1 MKVIAT
7 LAALLIGTLATPAF
21 ADWDMGSSNTPS
33 SQSVQ
38 QFEQHANQMVAAAN
52 TNTTNGGMQWDTT
65 AIQNTNAAAVAAVA
79 ESNYLQQLALQQQQQ
94 RNATPNYITSNA
106 NYGTPNLPVCQTAL
120 MSPGGL
126 PQTSLDSF
134 VADAGGNADQIYGD
148 EGTTDIPPLFGFS
161 SGNTINSGIKSKL
174 TTGHASGLPSAWT
187 SYY

>member
-21 ADWDMGSSNTPS
+21 AQDWDMASSNIPA

-38 QFEQHANQMVAAAN
+38 QFEQQANQMAAVA
-52 TNTTNGGMQWDTT
+52 NTTNGGMQWDTS
-65 AIQNTNAAAVAAVA
+65 AMQNANATAAVA
-79 ESNYLQQLALQQQQQ
+79 EANYLQQLAYQQQKQ
-94 RNATPNYITSNA
+94 RNATPQYITSNA

-120 MSPGGL
+120 MTPGGL

-161 SGNTINSGIKSKL
+161 GGNTINSGINSNL

-187 SYY
+187 AYY

>member
-7 LAALLIGTLATPAF
+7 LAALLIATLATPAF
-21 ADWDMGSSNTPS
+21 AQDWDMTSTGSTS
-33 SQSVQ
+33 SPAAQ
-38 QFEQHANQMVAAAN
+38 QFEQQASQMVAA
-52 TNTTNGGMQWDTT
+52 TNSTAGGLQWDTT
-65 AIQNTNAAAVAAVA
+65 AMQNANATAAVA
-79 ESNYLQQLALQQQQQ
+79 EANYLQQLAYQQQQQ
-94 RNATPNYITSNA
+94 RNATPQYITSNA

-161 SGNTINSGIKSKL
+161 GGNTINSGINSNL
-174 TTGHASGLPSAWT
+174 TTGHASNLPSAWT

>member
-38 QFEQHANQMVAAAN
+38 QFEQQANQMAAVA
-52 TNTTNGGMQWDTT
+52 TTTNGGMQWDTT
-65 AIQNTNAAAVAAVA
+65 AMQNANANAAAAAVA

-161 SGNTINSGIKSKL
+161 SGNTINSGITSNL